1 MRVTRCF
8 SFDPVKDK
16 LLLDYIDK
24 SANASAEIRELLK
37 LKLEL
42 GDTDNDVLVEK
53 IVQGVISKL
62 GTVPVVEP
70 VTPKKTTKSD
80 IDLDDMNSIKSI
92 IKMR

>member
-70 VTPKKTTKSD
+70 VTPKKTTK
-80 IDLDDMNSIKSI
+80 
-92 IKMR
+92 